1 MNPEIENKMRVAIY
15 ELESAIVSLRDLPDP
30 LDESNVLDISLAD
43 AGVMQRSAEA
53 MEKAHCATVR
63 DLLNA
68 TVTDLRVHSVAD
80 CTIIDCLQVIAK
92 HFALMWMEARA
103 VSEVE
108 QIRAGD
114 I

>member
-15 ELESAIVSLRDLPDP
+15 ELEGAIAMLRDMPDP

-63 DLLNA
+63 DLLNV
-68 TVTDLRVHSVAD
+68 TVTDLRAHNVSD
-80 CTIIDCLQVIAK
+80 CTIIDSLQIIAK
-92 HFALMWMEARA
+92 HFAIMWMGARA
-103 VSEVE
+103 ISEAVE
-108 QIRAGD
+108 IRAGD
-114 I
+114 L